1 MNARITSVQD
11 AVTHVQTYP
20 DLMNVTVATAITTH
34 LLLTR
39 VSVSRVIHNAAITV
53 SNSKK
58 LNLS

>member
-1 MNARITSVQD
+1 MNAGITSVQD

-39 VSVSRVIHNAAITV
+39 VLVS
-53 SNSKK
+53 
-58 LNLS
+58 